1 VPLVHGEFVTGRQ
14 CQAETIPYA
23 SWFLKDKDS
32 GELLWRPNMATA
44 LLVFIA
50 CGLSLSTSGL
60 RAEAGS
66 KAAERAV
73 SDPTV
78 LEQGPASWYEDGE
91 RTASGEKFKP
101 DDMTAAHR
109 KLPLGT
115 QVKVVEPETGRSVEV
130 RVNDRGPY
138 VRGRVLDLSRG
149 AARALGI
156 DGVEPVVVRPLITAR
171 DSPPVD

>member
-1 VPLVHGEFVTGRQ
+1 
-14 CQAETIPYA
+14 
-23 SWFLKDKDS
+23 
-32 GELLWRPNMATA
+32 MATA

-50 CGLSLSTSGL
+50 YGLSLSTSVL
-60 RAEAGS
+60 RAETASRGD
-66 KAAERAV
+66 AAERAV

-149 AARALGI
+149 AARALDI
-156 DGVEPVVVRPLITAR
+156 EGVEPVVVRPLIATR
-171 DSPPVD
+171 DNRPTD

>member
-1 VPLVHGEFVTGRQ
+1 M
-14 CQAETIPYA
+14 APYIA
-23 SWFLKDKDS
+23 I
-32 GELLWRPNMATA
+32 A
-44 LLVFIA
+44 L
-50 CGLSLSTSGL
+50 GLSLSTSGL
-60 RAEAGS
+60 RAETSTGT

-115 QVKVVEPETGRSVEV
+115 QVQVVQPETGRSVEV

-149 AARALGI
+149 AARALDI
-156 DGVEPVVVRPLITAR
+156 EGVEPVVVRPLITTR
-171 DSPPVD
+171 DNPPAN

>member
-1 VPLVHGEFVTGRQ
+1 
-14 CQAETIPYA
+14 
-23 SWFLKDKDS
+23 
-32 GELLWRPNMATA
+32 MATA
-44 LLVFIA
+44 LLILVA
-50 CGLSLSTSGL
+50 LGLSLSISAL
-60 RAEAGS
+60 RAETSTGS

-91 RTASGEKFKP
+91 RTASGEEFKP

-115 QVKVVEPETGRSVEV
+115 QVQVVQPETGRSVEV

-149 AARALGI
+149 AARALDI
-156 DGVEPVVVRPLITAR
+156 EGVEPVVVRPLIATR
-171 DSPPVD
+171 DNRPTD